1 MKKNNTINYLF
12 YGFCIFIFGI
22 SLSLIL
28 INARIK
34 AKTPYIDLPE
44 EWNEHTI
51 SQDRMHPTELM
62 AIYDADKQKYI
73 IEFID
78 K

>member
-1 MKKNNTINYLF
+1 MKLQNFTYYAFFVLIL
-12 YGFCIFIFGI
+12 IFSI
-22 SLSLIL
+22 SLIL
-28 INARIK
+28 RNEKIK
-34 AKTPYIDLPE
+34 NKTPYIDLPK

-62 AIYDADKQKYI
+62 AIYDTNKQKYI

>member
-1 MKKNNTINYLF
+1 MKPQNFIY
-12 YGFCIFIFGI
+12 YGFFVLVFAFLI
-22 SLSLIL
+22 SLIL
-28 INARIK
+28 QNEKIK
-34 AKTPYIDLPE
+34 NKTPYIDLPE
-44 EWNEHTI
+44 EWNEHAI

-62 AIYDADKQKYI
+62 AIYDAEKQKYI

>member
-1 MKKNNTINYLF
+1 MKPQNFIYYAF
-12 YGFCIFIFGI
+12 FIFVLAFSI
-22 SLSLIL
+22 SLIL
-28 INARIK
+28 RNERIK
-34 AKTPYIDLPE
+34 NKTPYIDLPE

-62 AIYDADKQKYI
+62 AIYDTNKQKYI

>member
-1 MKKNNTINYLF
+1 MKQIK
-12 YGFCIFIFGI
+12 FIYYSFFF
-22 SLSLIL
+22 LIL
-28 INARIK
+28 VFSVGLLLKNERIK